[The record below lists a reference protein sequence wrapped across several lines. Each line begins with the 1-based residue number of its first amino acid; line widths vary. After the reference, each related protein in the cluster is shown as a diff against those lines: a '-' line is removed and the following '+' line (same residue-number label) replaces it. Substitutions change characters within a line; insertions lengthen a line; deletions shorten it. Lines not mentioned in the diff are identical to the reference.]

1 MVKKAEPSTKKNT
14 RPVPSGKSVKGM
26 KQIKTR
32 PVGNDKIKKSKVGG
46 QVTLKQKEDAAAVK
60 TGRLISLKN
69 AGLKKGVLD
78 SKAKRLDAFCPRCKF
93 ETEHVVTFMLGAKIR
108 RIKCTAC
115 GAEHNFHRSQ
125 LLKMRSAKDEMEQAK
140 RKKEEEAE
148 HQALGRMYDEQ
159 MLGRDISNIKVYS
172 IKEKFYLEDIV
183 NHPSF
188 GIGLVTKLKE
198 DGKVEVL
205 FKSGFK
211 VLAHNRFN
219 PQISKKTT
227 RP

>member
-1 MVKKAEPSTKKNT
+1 MAKKAAPLKKKNDKPAPG
-14 RPVPSGKSVKGM
+14 RKLLKGI

-32 PVGNDKIKKSKVGG
+32 PVISDKVKKPKAGG
-46 QVTLKQKEDAAAVK
+46 QAPLKQKEDAATAK
-60 TGRLISLKN
+60 TGRLISLRN
-69 AGLKKGVLD
+69 AGLKKGIQD
-78 SKAKRLDAFCPRCKF
+78 TKAKRLDAFCPRCKF

-125 LLKMRSAKDEMEQAK
+125 LLKLRSAKDEMEQAR

-159 MLGRDISNIKVYS
+159 MLGRDVSNIKAYS

-183 NHPSF
+183 NHPLF

-219 PQISKKTT
+219 PQIAKKPT
-227 RP
+227 RL